1 MDNASNE
8 RLAVLESPSLAFGSA
23 GAFRLPS
30 GSERRRLLDAAYDAG
45 FRHFDVA
52 PMYGMGQAERELA
65 ALLAKRGSSVTVTT
79 KFGIDASVFGR
90 AVGKV
95 QGPIRRVL
103 AAKPSMNTDLQK
115 TASGPASSAA
125 GRLLYRPTGFSQE
138 AARKSLQRSLHALS
152 RGTIELF
159 ILHDPLPQ
167 EMAFAERDGTIAY
180 LEEERAAGR
189 IGNWGVAVHDPH
201 LTGPDSSLIE
211 RAPFLQFRD
220 HLFLELTPKVMTSQV
235 ATYGALAGALPR
247 IEQFFDADPL
257 ARKRWV
263 DELDLTESGP
273 RSLASAIL
281 RETTRRNPFGPVLF
295 TTTKPHRLQPAME
308 AIHFD
313 APIDESAR
321 IAQLVAEV
329 RDQGAGA

>member
-1 MDNASNE
+1 MDSASDE
-8 RLAVLESPSLAFGSA
+8 RFSVLGSPSLAFGSA
-23 GAFRLPS
+23 GAFRLP
-30 GSERRRLLDAAYDAG
+30 EVRQRRRLFDAAYDAG

-52 PMYGMGQAERELA
+52 PMYGMGQAEGELS
-65 ALLAKRGSSVTVTT
+65 ALLKKRGSTVTVTT

-115 TASGPASSAA
+115 AASGPASSFA

-138 AARKSLQRSLHALS
+138 AARKSLRRSLQALG

-159 ILHDPLPQ
+159 ILHDPLPH
-167 EMAFAERDGTIAY
+167 EMTFAERDGTISY
-180 LEEERAAGR
+180 LEEERASGR
-189 IGNWGVAVHDPH
+189 IGNWGVAVHDPR
-201 LTGPDSSLIE
+201 LTGDGASLINQ
-211 RAPFLQFRD
+211 APFLQFRD
-220 HLFLELTPKVMTSQV
+220 HLFLPPPPTMTSSQV

-247 IEQFFDADPL
+247 IEQFFAADPR
-257 ARKRWV
+257 ARQRWV

-273 RSLASAIL
+273 RSLASVIL

-308 AIHFD
+308 AIAFN
-313 APIDESAR
+313 APLDESAR
-321 IAQLVAEV
+321 ISQLVADV
-329 RDQGAGA
+329 IDRGAGA